1 MRSIPALKLL
11 STHWNTDKNHI
22 LKKAKS
28 YFKIGKTHNFVKKI
42 IDMENQTQ
50 PQSLIENLEFNR
62 FGIISIVLLI
72 VGCLGG
78 LTVGFGAVK
87 EVWSLTLIVIPT
99 MVTLSLLIAV
109 SPMKY
114 IMTSAIIAVLIDFLM
129 ITYLAL

>member
-1 MRSIPALKLL
+1 MEAQ
-11 STHWNTDKNHI
+11 TNT
-22 LKKAKS
+22 
-28 YFKIGKTHNFVKKI
+28 
-42 IDMENQTQ
+42 
-50 PQSLIENLEFNR
+50 QSRIESLEFNR
-62 FGIISIVLLI
+62 FGIISMVLLV

-109 SPMKY
+109 APMKY
-114 IMTSAIIAVLIDFLM
+114 IMTSAFVAVVIDLLM

>member
-1 MRSIPALKLL
+1 
-11 STHWNTDKNHI
+11 
-22 LKKAKS
+22 
-28 YFKIGKTHNFVKKI
+28 
-42 IDMENQTQ
+42 MENQNQ
-50 PQSLIENLEFNR
+50 VSSRIENLEFNR

-109 SPMKY
+109 APIRY
-114 IMTSAIIAVLIDFLM
+114 IMTAGITAVIIDLLM
-129 ITYLAL
+129 ILYLSIS